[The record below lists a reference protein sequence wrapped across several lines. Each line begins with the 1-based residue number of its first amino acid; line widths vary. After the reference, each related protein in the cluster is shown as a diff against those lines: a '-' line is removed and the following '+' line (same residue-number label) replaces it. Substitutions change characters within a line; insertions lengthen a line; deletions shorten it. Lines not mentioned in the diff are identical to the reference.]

1 MRNLSMHF
9 PLRTVLLALLLT
21 SLPACGDERPDSWGD
36 DDTGDDDTGDD
47 DTGDDDTGDDDDS
60 GGDLVVDD
68 DDDDGDD
75 DDDAPVPGSDWLAT
89 EVMYA
94 HTDNTLYSVQ
104 AEPPYTVTE
113 LVTFHAADGSEV
125 PNLTDLA
132 VSLTGEMY
140 GVSTNGVWQ
149 VAPGTGEL
157 VNILETTGEFFVALA
172 FLSDGTLLAGSNSQL
187 FVVDVD
193 LGVSEVVTTFD
204 GWSWAGDMV
213 GLPDGFLYCAMEG
226 DVDDMS
232 SLVIYDY
239 NLDQVVFDGATG
251 VGSMFGV
258 GYGNDVLFGFT
269 DGGSI
274 LTLDP
279 ATGVATEV
287 STSDIGFWGAATNP
301 VRWGAS

>member
-1 MRNLSMHF
+1 MVSTLRSM
-9 PLRTVLLALLLT
+9 LLLLLLVC
-21 SLPACGDERPDSWGD
+21 LPACVQHRDGSGGLDGDAADDDDTTAGD
-36 DDTGDDDTGDD
+36 DDDDAS
-47 DTGDDDTGDDDDS
+47 DDDDS

-68 DDDDGDD
+68 DDDDDD
-75 DDDAPVPGSDWLAT
+75 DSPGAEWLAT

-94 HTDNTLYSVQ
+94 HTDDTLYSVQ

-113 LVTFHAADGSEV
+113 LVTFHAGDGSDV

-140 GVSTNGVWQ
+140 AVSTNGVWQ

-157 VNILETTGEFFVALA
+157 VNILETSGEFFVALT

-187 FVVDVD
+187 FMIDVD
-193 LGVSEVVTTFD
+193 LGVMEAVTTFEE
-204 GWSWAGDMV
+204 WSWAGDMV

-226 DVDDMS
+226 EVDDMS

-269 DGGSI
+269 DEGSI
-274 LTLDP
+274 LTIDP
-279 ATGVATEV
+279 ATGLANEV
-287 STSDIGFWGAATNP
+287 SSGDIRFWGAATNP
-301 VRWGAS
+301 VRWSAS